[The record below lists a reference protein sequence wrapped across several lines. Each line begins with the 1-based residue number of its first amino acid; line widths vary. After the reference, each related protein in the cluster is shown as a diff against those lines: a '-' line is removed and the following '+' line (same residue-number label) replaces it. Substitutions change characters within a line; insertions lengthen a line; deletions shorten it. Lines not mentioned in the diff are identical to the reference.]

1 MKGTNMSSLEP
12 GYTRFWIKAFFIALI
27 IAAIVL
33 VVVK

>member
-1 MKGTNMSSLEP
+1 MSSLEP
-12 GYTRFWIKAFFIALI
+12 GYTRFWIGAFFVAVI